1 MEDEYCLSNLLEELL
16 GEYKQHHRQL
26 VAGQQ
31 RLSFELNTLLESSEY
46 GDIDVHCSPS
56 SDSVSVGLEGVC
68 GLCVYQILSLY
79 TAWHQLRDQVLHFS
93 LPGLFCHPC
102 LLHQGTFKLLVCN
115 SS

>member
-16 GEYKQHHRQL
+16 REYRQHHRQL

-56 SDSVSVGLEGVC
+56 SDSVSVAYLGLLRVC
-68 GLCVYQILSLY
+68 VSIVLTTCSVAPIL
-79 TAWHQLRDQVLHFS
+79 
-93 LPGLFCHPC
+93 
-102 LLHQGTFKLLVCN
+102 
-115 SS
+115 